1 VGRILFRGAEFKA
14 ILSEEI
20 GFKTGL
26 AVTEERLRAVVEE
39 IDPSL
44 WPPSDDLEASIR
56 TEVYAEMFAQVL
68 HHLGA
73 GPPEIMINPGWA
85 VEQRNQDDPARKAA
99 FHALEPWMNELEND
113 ALNSA
118 FGNTLWEFDPDP
130 FLAAAEADQ
139 GKFGRDI
146 ASQFVEALNL
156 VLHQSPFHGV
166 RHVAWGDIRDL
177 DELFQ
182 SERLESPHGEFF
194 DQRFVDFLGANFDD
208 IDEINWR
215 QFEGLAAEFFNRSGY
230 AVELGPGR
238 NDDGVDIRL
247 WPSDVEPGGSK
258 PAVTLVQC
266 KRELRKITKSVVKAL
281 WADVIHENAES
292 GLIVTS
298 SSFSPGAERT
308 RTARGYPISEANR
321 ESLREWIH
329 AMKTPGTGVFL
340 GE

>member
-1 VGRILFRGAEFKA
+1 LFRGAEFKS
-14 ILSEEI
+14 ILAEEI

-26 AVTEERLRAVVEE
+26 AVTEERLRAIVEE
-39 IDPSL
+39 IDPAL
-44 WPPSDDLEASIR
+44 WPPSDDLAASIR
-56 TEVYAEMFAQVL
+56 AEVYAEMFAGVL
-68 HHLGA
+68 HRLGA
-73 GPPEIMINPGWA
+73 GPPEMMVNPQWV
-85 VEQRNQDDPARKAA
+85 VEQRNEDDPERRAT
-99 FHALEPWMNELEND
+99 FHALEPRMNDLENY
-113 ALNSA
+113 ALNRA
-118 FGNTLWEFDPDP
+118 WENAQWDFDPEA
-130 FLAAAEADQ
+130 FLAAAEADH
-139 GKFGRDI
+139 GEIGREI
-146 ASQFVEALNL
+146 AAQFIEALNI
-156 VLHQSPFHGV
+156 VLLQSPFHGG
-166 RHVAWGDIRDL
+166 RQVAWSDIRDL

-182 SERLESPHGEFF
+182 SERLKSPHGDFF
-194 DQRFVDFLGANFDD
+194 DQRFVDFLAANFDD

-215 QFEGLAAEFFNRSGY
+215 QFEGLAAEFFSRSGF

-247 WPSDVEPGGSK
+247 WPSDVKPDASK

-281 WADVIHENAES
+281 WADVIHANAES

-298 SSFSPGAERT
+298 SSFSPGAERV
-308 RTARGYPISEANR
+308 RTARGYPINEASR